1 MPKCNRCGRDFI
13 WGQSIYG
20 RWVQKDNGGREHSC
34 LVSPTSKRTD
44 IENKYC
50 KRCLQPMKSY
60 VNKTMCRCIK
70 PIYISKKDG
79 VELLKI
85 KVKDEEKEF
94 RSRRKQQKEDEKLRE
109 CVMCGYNAVK
119 IDNEIICIKDPEHHR
134 VPFVK

>member
-85 KVKDEEKEF
+85 IRNKEAKIF
-94 RSRRKQQKEDEKLRE
+94 RSKIKRMKEDEKFKE
-109 CVMCGYNAVK
+109 CLICGDSAIK
-119 IDNEIICIKDPEHHR
+119 MDNELVCLKDINHR
-134 VPFVK
+134 VPIR